1 MKYHIGIDAGASK
14 SKLVMTN
21 DSLKKII
28 ETKGGAANI
37 LRQGKPESAETISSL
52 ICKSLKAAKLTNPK
66 IECITV
72 GAAGA
77 GRKSDANEF
86 RDILNEKLNQKNINF
101 SNIFIISD
109 AEAALEGAF
118 NGGPGC
124 ILISGTGSIA
134 YGKDPNGIIFRVGG
148 FGRNIGDE
156 GSGFSIGSKGIN
168 EFSKQIDGRNPKTFL
183 FEIFS
188 LKLKV
193 SASEDLINLVYSN
206 NFDLA
211 SAAPLVIEAAEKKD
225 RICQQILS
233 DEVDELFSHIRTVK
247 SRIAAPLMKLCLLG
261 SILNTNNHFSK
272 IFRQKIKILHPDIII
287 TEPAYPPE
295 LGAVIHG
302 LKQKP
307 I

>member
-37 LRQGKPESAETISSL
+37 LKQGKEKSAETICNL
-52 ICKSLKAAKLTNPK
+52 ILKSLKIAKITNPE

-86 RDILNEKLNQKNINF
+86 QNILSEKLEEKNINF
-101 SNIFIISD
+101 SNLFIISD

-134 YGKDPNGIIFRVGG
+134 YGKDPNGIIIRVGG

-168 EFSKQIDGRNPKTFL
+168 EFSKQIDGRHPKTIL
-183 FEIFS
+183 FDIFS
-188 LKLKV
+188 LKLKI
-193 SASEDLINLVYSN
+193 SSSEDLINLVYSSN
-206 NFDLA
+206 YDLS
-211 SAAPLVIEAAEKKD
+211 SAAPLVIESAEKKD
-225 RICQQILS
+225 RLCLQILN
-233 DEVDELFSHIRTVK
+233 DEVDELLSHIRTVK
-247 SRIAAPLMKLCLLG
+247 SRIAAPSMKLCLSG
-261 SILNTNNHFSK
+261 SILNTNNYFSK
-272 IFRQKIKILHPDIII
+272 IFRQKIKLLNPEIVII
-287 TEPAYPPE
+287 EPAFPPE
-295 LGAVIHG
+295 IGAIVYG
-302 LKQKP
+302 LKSKP
-307 I
+307 L